1 MNVITV
7 EDDAFKAFKD
17 QFQKLFEAIGL
28 LVSTEQALMKQEV
41 NKKNKLE
48 KRWLDGPE
56 VCEYLHVTNRTLQ
69 NYRDKGII
77 PYTTLG
83 GKIIYIKNQIDEIL
97 EKNIIE
103 AQSQEEN

>member
-1 MNVITV
+1 MNVITL
-7 EDDAFKAFKD
+7 EDDAFNAFLNQIK
-17 QFQKLFEAIGL
+17 QLFEKIEIL
-28 LVSTEQALMKQEV
+28 ISTEQALMKQEG

-97 EKNIIE
+97 ENNIIE
-103 AQSQEEN
+103 AQDQREN